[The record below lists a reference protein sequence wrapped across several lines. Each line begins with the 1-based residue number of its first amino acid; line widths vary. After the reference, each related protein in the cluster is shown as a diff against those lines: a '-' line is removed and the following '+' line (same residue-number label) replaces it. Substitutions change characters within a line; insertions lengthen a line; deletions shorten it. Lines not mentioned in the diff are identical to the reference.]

1 MILEQIIRQKILEEG
16 PISFSEFMAFA
27 LYDKDNGF
35 YSHGGAGRRKDFI
48 TSPEVG
54 PLFGKLIAKSIDRC
68 WIICISPTTP
78 EWRLWKDRLTLMT
91 FYQADQGA

>member
-54 PLFGKLIAKSIDRC
+54 PLFGKLVAKSPGNAITANIATHRHRKARSKS
-68 WIICISPTTP
+68 ITTL
-78 EWRLWKDRLTLMT
+78 ES
-91 FYQADQGA
+91 Y